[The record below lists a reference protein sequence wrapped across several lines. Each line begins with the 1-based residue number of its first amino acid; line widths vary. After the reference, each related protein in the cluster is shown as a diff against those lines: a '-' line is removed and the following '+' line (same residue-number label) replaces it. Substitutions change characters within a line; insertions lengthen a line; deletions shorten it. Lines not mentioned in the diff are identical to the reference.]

1 MQLFFRAARKR
12 LGWRLRDVGDVLGRS
27 ESWVSRMENGEA
39 VLTLRQLVRL
49 ARLFNLHPWDLV
61 LFEHFLPPTRWPAP
75 LCETCQARCTTALL
89 TPLAAEEG
97 VPDPHLT
104 AP

>member
-61 LFEHFLPPTRWPAP
+61 LFERFLPPTRWPAP
-75 LCETCQARCTTALL
+75 LCETCQARCKAALL
-89 TPLAAEEG
+89 AAVAEEG
-97 VPDPHLT
+97 VPDRDLSD
-104 AP
+104 A